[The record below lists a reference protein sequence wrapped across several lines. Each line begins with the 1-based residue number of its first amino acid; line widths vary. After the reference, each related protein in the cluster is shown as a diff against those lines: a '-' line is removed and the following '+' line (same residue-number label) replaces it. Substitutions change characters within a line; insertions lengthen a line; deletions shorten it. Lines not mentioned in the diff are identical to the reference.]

1 MFYARLSEVTV
12 VRKSLQN
19 LIENKKIIKVEVVK
33 DKFIKNAT
41 EEEFKKFLAGKK
53 YYQYWQYW

>member
-1 MFYARLSEVTV
+1 M
-12 VRKSLQN
+12 RKSLQN